1 MKLAA
6 RLSFVAFLIFTGV
19 AWAQDDEPLGDVAR
33 EARAAKS
40 SQPKAAAVVTNDSIQ
55 SGKDQAVGGK
65 LFPDK
70 QAFCNY
76 LRQRKDPA
84 AEQGCMLLGMDM
96 GSEYEELM
104 VRYVQLAKGLCGAG
118 GGHGLPTSAPRD
130 PALAAQYRDGS
141 ALYGKFMGMMQAEMK
156 NMSDAEGEVNAVR
169 QEEFSELAQDVPN
182 WKNTTALLANP
193 QEKQRFF
200 EIEEKYR
207 PRLQEK
213 EDVVGQMRR
222 RGVRFLLDEA
232 RIEHVCEF

>member
-40 SQPKAAAVVTNDSIQ
+40 SQPKAAAVVTNDSIP
-55 SGKDQAVGGK
+55 SGKDQAVAGK

-118 GGHGLPTSAPRD
+118 GGRGLPTSAPRD

-169 QEEFSELAQDVPN
+169 QEEFSELAQDVPD

-193 QEKQRFF
+193 QEKQRFS